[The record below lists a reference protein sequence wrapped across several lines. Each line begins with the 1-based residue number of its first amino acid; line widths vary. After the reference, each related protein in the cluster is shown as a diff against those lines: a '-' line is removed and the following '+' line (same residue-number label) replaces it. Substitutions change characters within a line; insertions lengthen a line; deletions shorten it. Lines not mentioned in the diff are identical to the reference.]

1 METKKQTKEIK
12 KSRGVNAFIVIV
24 ACLILAEC
32 FFFFVLGKSSCC
44 RTVVWLV
51 MVWRVGRWCVLMS

>member
-32 FFFFVLGKSSCC
+32 FFFFVL
-44 RTVVWLV
+44 
-51 MVWRVGRWCVLMS
+51 